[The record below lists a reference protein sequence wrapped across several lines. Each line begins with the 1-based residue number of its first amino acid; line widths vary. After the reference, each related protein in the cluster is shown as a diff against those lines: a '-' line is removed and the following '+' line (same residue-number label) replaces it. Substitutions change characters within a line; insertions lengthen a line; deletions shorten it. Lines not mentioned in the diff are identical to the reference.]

1 MISSVNK
8 EEKNREVGEA
18 IKLPFEDF
26 IKHIGSNHSRVY
38 KFFSLNHL
46 QLLSLDPDTP
56 FKEENL
62 HETFVRYYGVYFLFK
77 YHQSFLQVLFVLRIT
92 LSLF

>member
-1 MISSVNK
+1 MSSSING
-8 EEKNREVGEA
+8 EETNREVGEA

-26 IKHIGSNHSRVY
+26 IKHIESKHSRVY

-56 FKEENL
+56 FKEENI

-77 YHQSFLQVLFVLRIT
+77 HHHSFIQVLFVLIII
-92 LSLF
+92 LFWF